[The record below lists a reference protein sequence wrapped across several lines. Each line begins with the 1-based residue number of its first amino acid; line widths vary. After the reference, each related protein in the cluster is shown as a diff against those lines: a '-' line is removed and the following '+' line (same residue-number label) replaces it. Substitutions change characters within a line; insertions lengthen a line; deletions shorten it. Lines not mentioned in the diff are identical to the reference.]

1 MANSINVNGCSVC
14 QPGRENYTSFTAKI
28 GRKTVKRW
36 QYDYRTAS
44 FSPASGYPSIAAA
57 QSGIYGSLKSS
68 RIMATKK
75 TARTYEVTVDMTW
88 SQSYTVKAKTAAE
101 ARRKAWGKFKRRPP
115 KSCFTLM
122 EDRIDE

>member
-1 MANSINVNGCSVC
+1 
-14 QPGRENYTSFTAKI
+14 
-28 GRKTVKRW
+28 
-36 QYDYRTAS
+36 
-44 FSPASGYPSIAAA
+44 
-57 QSGIYGSLKSS
+57 
-68 RIMATKK
+68 MATKK

-101 ARRKAWGKFKRRPP
+101 APRKAWGKFKRRPP

>member
-1 MANSINVNGCSVC
+1 MANSINALRPKSAGNRSKDG
-14 QPGRENYTSFTAKI
+14 NTTTA
-28 GRKTVKRW
+28 RRA
-36 QYDYRTAS
+36 AS
-44 FSPASGYPSIAAA
+44 FSPASGHPSIAAV

-75 TARTYEVTVDMTW
+75 ATKTYEVEVSMTW
-88 SQSYTVKAKTAAE
+88 SEIYTVKAKTASE
-101 ARRKAWGKFKRRPP
+101 ARRKAWEKFKRHPP

>member
-28 GRKTVKRW
+28 GRK
-36 QYDYRTAS
+36 TAS